1 MAGVKEQK
9 RRWVLDGD
17 RVALD
22 FANTVGG
29 MRGSAPGFAPQEELG
44 RFSDLISWAEA
55 AKLLDKRA
63 AANLYKEAD
72 QYPEASEALLV
83 QARQIREAFHDSVL
97 AALDG
102 RPPTQAALD
111 VVNVWIAEAL
121 AHRRLYPKGK
131 GGFEARFEDD
141 GAALAFLRPVAL
153 DAADLLERGL
163 VAGRVR
169 LCGESE
175 FGRCGWLFLDQ
186 TKNKSRRFC
195 SMTDC
200 GNRAK
205 QRRFQERRRGE
216 HTHG

>member
-1 MAGVKEQK
+1 MAGIKEQK

-17 RVALD
+17 RLALD

-29 MRGSAPGFAPQEELG
+29 MREAAPKEELEQ
-44 RFSDLISWAEA
+44 FSDLISWAEA
-55 AKLLDKRA
+55 AKLLDKRE
-63 AANLYKEAD
+63 AANSYKEAE
-72 QYPEASEALLV
+72 QYPEAAEALLV
-83 QARQIREAFHDSVL
+83 QARQIREALHVTVL

-102 RPPTQAALD
+102 RAPSQASLD
-111 VVNVWIAEAL
+111 TVNAWIAEAL
-121 AHRRLYPKGK
+121 AHRRLYPKAK
-131 GGFEARFEDD
+131 GGFEARFETD

-153 DAADLLERGL
+153 DAMDLLERELAAG
-163 VAGRVR
+163 GRVR

>member
-1 MAGVKEQK
+1 MAGIKEQK

-17 RVALD
+17 RLALD

-29 MRGSAPGFAPQEELG
+29 MREAAPKEELE

-55 AKLLDKRA
+55 AKLLDKRE

-72 QYPEASEALLV
+72 QYPEAAEALLV
-83 QARQIREAFHDSVL
+83 QARHIREALHASVL

-102 RPPTQAALD
+102 RAPSQAALD
-111 VVNVWIAEAL
+111 TVNGWIAEAL
-121 AHRRLYPKGK
+121 AHRRLYPKAK

-153 DAADLLERGL
+153 DAMDLLERELATG
-163 VAGRVR
+163 GRVR
-169 LCGESE
+169 LCGEAE

-186 TKNKSRRFC
+186 TKNASRRFC